1 MPELIQPTIRVHAS
15 FLAAVDE
22 LRADGQGG
30 PGDYST
36 VGREIREYGSVW
48 HQPEE
53 FLRYIQH
60 LRNQEAEDQARQ
72 AGRVPETTLWW
83 IRGDEYLGRIEIRH
97 RLTDGLREWGG
108 HIGYDVRPS
117 ARQRGHG
124 TAMLAVALPLA
135 RALGIHPALITCED
149 SNIGSRK
156 IIEANGGRLADQRGS
171 RLRYWVPTS

>member
-1 MPELIQPTIRVHAS
+1 MPELIPPTIRVHAS

-30 PGDYST
+30 PADYST

-53 FLRYIQH
+53 FLRYVQH
-60 LRNQEAEDQARQ
+60 LRNREAEDHARE

-83 IRGDEYLGRIEIRH
+83 VRRDEYLGRIDIRH
-97 RLTDGLREWGG
+97 RLTDGLRAWGG

-124 TAMLAVALPLA
+124 TAMLAAALPLA
-135 RALGIHPALITCED
+135 RALSIDPALITCED

-156 IIEANGGRLADQRGS
+156 IIEASGGRLADQHGS
-171 RLRYWVPTS
+171 RLRYWVPTA